1 MSYDLII
8 QRHYCD
14 SKYHNNIK
22 TWKQVTDI
30 LKRGLDYGTI
40 AVDIYKYSSNNR
52 LLGYKKV
59 VMMNFYSVISS
70 ETDKILD

>member
-8 QRHYCD
+8 ERRYCD
-14 SKYHNNIK
+14 SKRHNNIE

-40 AVDIYKYSSNNR
+40 AVDIYKHSSNNR